1 MKPGNNIWHTTAT
14 VSASVSFGFACF
26 IIFLTKAFSDFELLV
41 LCLVVVHKGILQDWP
56 RVCVLTC
63 WGKVA
68 WTCQCCAQGPAA
80 LKAFLKKTLYNFSS
94 VGLLVLVRSVR
105 QCAGNKLFL
114 HICTQSYCSY
124 CSSFPHK
131 LPTDDCR
138 PVPAGRCV
146 SIHSHCSCFRDHP
159 LQSWALLGEHLCR
172 S

>member
-1 MKPGNNIWHTTAT
+1 MTHHCY
-14 VSASVSFGFACF
+14 SVSISLFWFCVFYYFPNKSFFRLWASSLMPCSCSQGNLAG
-26 IIFLTKAFSDFELLV
+26 LTEGLCVNVLRQGRLNLSV
-41 LCLVVVHKGILQDWP
+41 LCSGPSGFKG
-56 RVCVLTC
+56 
-63 WGKVA
+63 
-68 WTCQCCAQGPAA
+68 
-80 LKAFLKKTLYNFSS
+80 FFKKTLYNFSS

-138 PVPAGRCV
+138 PVPAGTWRAGRCV